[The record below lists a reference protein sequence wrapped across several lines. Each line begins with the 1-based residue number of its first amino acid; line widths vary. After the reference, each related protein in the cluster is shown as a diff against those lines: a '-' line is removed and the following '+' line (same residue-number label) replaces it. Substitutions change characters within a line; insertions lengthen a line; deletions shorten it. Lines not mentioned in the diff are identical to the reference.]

1 MLHSNHLRHGN
12 SKKRGGKGA
21 GMLSSSGEGQGAQGS
36 MGTIVAGASLGLLVA
51 AAALFAKMKRSKA
64 QQSEEGPT
72 EAEYAT
78 IPLLI

>member
-1 MLHSNHLRHGN
+1 
-12 SKKRGGKGA
+12 
-21 GMLSSSGEGQGAQGS
+21 

-51 AAALFAKMKRSKA
+51 AAALFAKMKWSKA

-78 IPLLI
+78 IPLLRSPATLP